1 MNSEYKRLERC
12 GTYIGTDCN
21 LTGEK
26 AIVLYYKNQPNCMA
40 QFDNLKKFGEF
51 HNSYALGLHEFKL
64 SDFELDEPVEF

>member
-1 MNSEYKRLERC
+1 MNSEYKRLEGH
-12 GTYIGTDCN
+12 GTYVGSNMN

-40 QFDNLKKFGEF
+40 QFDNIKKFGEF
-51 HNSYALGLHEFKL
+51 HNSYAFGWHEFKL

>member
-1 MNSEYKRLERC
+1 MNSEYKRLEGH
-12 GTYIGTDCN
+12 GTYVGSNMN